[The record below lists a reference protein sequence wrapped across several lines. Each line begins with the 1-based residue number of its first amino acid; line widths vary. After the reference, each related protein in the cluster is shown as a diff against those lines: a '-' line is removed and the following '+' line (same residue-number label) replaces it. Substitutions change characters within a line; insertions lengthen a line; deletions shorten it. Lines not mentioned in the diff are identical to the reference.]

1 MWQHEHFSATK
12 RSEKQM
18 EDFRNVLSDCNMQDL
33 GYRGLPWTY
42 NNKKKG
48 DQNVKVRLDRA
59 VACPKWSSMFPQAEV
74 THIVSSRSDHCLV
87 LLDLE
92 NKRKGRKT
100 TKTQRYEMVWEREES
115 LPDEINTAW
124 EGHVSAGNL
133 QEIHQTL
140 KSTMVCLKDWSTNF
154 FGAVSKEIA
163 DLKTKLERLLQN

>member
-1 MWQHEHFSATK
+1 MSIFLLQKEVKSKWRISEMSSLIVTCKILATV
-12 RSEKQM
+12 
-18 EDFRNVLSDCNMQDL
+18 DYP
-33 GYRGLPWTY
+33 GPITI
-42 NNKKKG
+42 KKKG